1 MKFHDT
7 CQNFSLHGVPAI
19 LAGLLAAVFSAVSIL
34 KVPGGFKYVFFYKS
48 YEIVF
53 DLYFNLKLR

>member
-19 LAGLLAAVFSAVSIL
+19 FGGLLAAVFSVVSVL
-34 KVPGGFKYVFFYKS
+34 KVPRGFTYVFGKS
-48 YEIVF
+48 YGKIF
-53 DLYFNLKLR
+53 INFY

>member
-19 LAGLLAAVFSAVSIL
+19 FGGLLAAVFSVVSIL
-34 KVPGGFKYVFFYKS
+34 KVPGGFTYVFGKS
-48 YEIVF
+48 YEKFLIF
-53 DLYFNLKLR
+53 F